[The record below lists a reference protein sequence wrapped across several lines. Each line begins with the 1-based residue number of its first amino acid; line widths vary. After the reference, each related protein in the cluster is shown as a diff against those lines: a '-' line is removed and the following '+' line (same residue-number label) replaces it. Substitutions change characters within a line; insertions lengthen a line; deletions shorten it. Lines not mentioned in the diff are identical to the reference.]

1 MGEILVSIT
10 DESVIRLVK
19 QLVDHYHTNISNRFI
34 RPMLLQIQFDDVL
47 WNQIDSLTERFDQLG
62 YQGHYIEDLYRQISA
77 LAKFI
82 DAVRREVVPTLRYRV
97 GNNFTDKT
105 DKVLRDMAVHNFSSN
120 LQVFGELVFELYN
133 KLVEIDTET
142 AKGKRPVYK
151 QFAELDDIEEKLLNT
166 EDSPTKLAREQGKK
180 EQ

>member
-1 MGEILVSIT
+1 MKMGENSVSIT

-34 RPMLLQIQFDDVL
+34 RPVLLQVQFDDML
-47 WNQIDSLTERFDQLG
+47 WHQIESLTERFDQLG

-82 DAVRREVVPTLRYRV
+82 EAVRREVAPILRYRI

-105 DKVLRDMAVHNFSSN
+105 DKVLRDMAIHNFSSN
-120 LQVFGELVFELYN
+120 LQVFAELIYELYT
-133 KLVEIDTET
+133 KLVEIDTAT
-142 AKGKRPVYK
+142 AKGKTPVYK
-151 QFAELDDIEEKLLNT
+151 QFIELDDIKEKLLNPG
-166 EDSPTKLAREQGKK
+166 DREQGTG
-180 EQ
+180 

>member
-1 MGEILVSIT
+1 MGDVLVSIT
-10 DESVIRLVK
+10 DESVMRLVK

-34 RPMLLQIQFDDVL
+34 RPVLLQVQFDDVL

-77 LAKFI
+77 LTKFV
-82 DAVRREVVPTLRYRV
+82 DAVRREVAPTLRYKI

-105 DKVLRDMAVHNFSSN
+105 DKVLRDMAIHNFSSN
-120 LQVFGELVFELYN
+120 LQVFAGFIYELYT
-133 KLVEIDTET
+133 KLVEIDTAA

-151 QFAELDDIEEKLLNT
+151 DYPDLIDIEEKLLNKVN
-166 EDSPTKLAREQGKK
+166 EE
-180 EQ
+180 